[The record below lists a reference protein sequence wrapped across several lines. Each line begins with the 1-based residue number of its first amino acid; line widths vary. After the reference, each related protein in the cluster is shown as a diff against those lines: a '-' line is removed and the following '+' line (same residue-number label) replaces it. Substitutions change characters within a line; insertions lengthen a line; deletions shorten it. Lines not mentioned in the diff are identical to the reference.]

1 MKIAVILVLAFI
13 LGMYS
18 AYLGHRFTPK
28 VEQVP
33 NVEQDI
39 SVELSVDGKVKV
51 LKAPPA
57 SSVHII
63 VDENLMLTDL
73 QVLPHASASE
83 TIPVNSFKQNHGQPT
98 NTTTAEARP

>member
-1 MKIAVILVLAFI
+1 MKIATLFVIAFI
-13 LGMYS
+13 LGICTS
-18 AYLGHRFTPK
+18 YLDFRLTPK

-83 TIPVNSFKQNHGQPT
+83 PIPVNSFKQNHGQPT